1 MVHIYLIGVGF
12 YALIWVLSFYIRK
25 DLRRKILFM
34 SLFAAPLGIAELLFI
49 PTYWSPQFQTIRLF
63 KELFLESILF
73 CFFLGGVVSTIYQV
87 LFNEKLFET
96 EKTNPLLTLIAPILF
111 LIYFLKIFDI
121 NVMYYAVSSMFIA
134 SFFILYCL
142 KKASKKIVYSAIIST
157 FLYLIPYFIL
167 WHSFPELPASYK
179 FQNLSGISFG
189 GIPIEEVLWIFS
201 FSLYWTPIYEIWK
214 NYFKKS

>member
-1 MVHIYLIGVGF
+1 
-12 YALIWVLSFYIRK
+12 
-25 DLRRKILFM
+25 
-34 SLFAAPLGIAELLFI
+34 
-49 PTYWSPQFQTIRLF
+49 
-63 KELFLESILF
+63 
-73 CFFLGGVVSTIYQV
+73 
-87 LFNEKLFET
+87 
-96 EKTNPLLTLIAPILF
+96 
-111 LIYFLKIFDI
+111 
-121 NVMYYAVSSMFIA
+121 MYYAVSSMFIA
-134 SFFILYCL
+134 SFFILYFL

-214 NYFKKS
+214 NYFKRS